1 MEAVLAEE
9 RESVFA
15 GETRRFAARLAGE
28 GEKQMFAC
36 VCGYREK
43 LSAFQERRK
52 SAGAGKRDVAKYLQ
66 QQKDDKP
73 VNSGMADALAK
84 WLEKNQK

>member
-1 MEAVLAEE
+1 MEAVLVEA

-43 LSAFQERRK
+43 RSDFKKRRENR
-52 SAGAGKRDVAKYLQ
+52 SAGKNAVRRYLPQQGRQEERGSPAMAGQLKK
-66 QQKDDKP
+66 
-73 VNSGMADALAK
+73 
-84 WLEKNQK
+84 

>member
-1 MEAVLAEE
+1 MEAVLVEE

-43 LSAFQERRK
+43 RSDFKKRRENR
-52 SAGAGKRDVAKYLQ
+52 SAGKKAVRRYLEQPGRQEERGSSAMAGQLKK
-66 QQKDDKP
+66 
-73 VNSGMADALAK
+73 
-84 WLEKNQK
+84 